1 MKIGNKNPAFGE
13 NFSARFARSKKLVFI
28 LLFGGMLF
36 FFTPFISFSQSTG
49 SLEEELTG
57 KLFQINSQITS
68 YRAEIQRLSTTNRS
82 LQEEVELIDKKV
94 DKTKLEMQAA
104 DIVLQDL
111 KIQSDILQKEIDALQ
126 VRIGALEERLSHSIE
141 ILYQLDQHSSV
152 EIFFSHGEFS
162 DFFNQIQYLR
172 DLQKDIKKGLGELS
186 EAKAQ
191 VDKEEER
198 LDSKLIS
205 QERLLALQ
213 HFEQQEMESN
223 KQRKTQIIQTNTS
236 HSNSIERKNSALED
250 VARQLRERL
259 YVLKGLTQSVG
270 LNEAYKKASTVSSKV
285 GINPA
290 FLMAV
295 LKVES
300 DLGNN
305 IGGGNWQKDMHAR
318 DKDAFLQITQKLKF
332 DPDKMPVSS
341 APKYGWGGAM
351 GPAQFLPSTWLS
363 YEERV
368 VAITGH
374 NPPNPWDL
382 EDAFAAAGIKLAATG
397 ATSKESNGEWE
408 AAMRYFAGGGWK
420 NPAYSFY
427 GDRVMAVKDLIENQ
441 FKS

>member
-1 MKIGNKNPAFGE
+1 MRVYIY
-13 NFSARFARSKKLVFI
+13 LFI
-28 LLFGGMLF
+28 FIFGGTF
-36 FFTPFISFSQSTG
+36 FFSIPFISLSQSTG

-57 KLFQINSQITS
+57 KLSEINSQITS
-68 YRAEIQRLSTTNRS
+68 YRGEIGHLRATNRN
-82 LQEEVELIDKKV
+82 LQGEVELIDKEV

-111 KIQSDILQKEIDALQ
+111 KVQSDKLQKEIAVLQ
-126 VRIGALEERLSHSIE
+126 TKINKLEKRLSHSIG
-141 ILYQLDQHSSV
+141 ILYQLDKRSSV
-152 EIFFSHGEFS
+152 EIFFSRGQFS

-172 DLQKDIKKGLGELS
+172 NLQKDIKKGLEELS
-186 EAKAQ
+186 AVKTQ
-191 VDKEEER
+191 VDQEEE
-198 LDSKLIS
+198 LLSAKLVS

-213 HFEQQEMESN
+213 RFERQEMESN
-223 KQRKTQIIQTNTS
+223 KQRKNQIIQVNAS
-236 HSNSIERKNSALED
+236 HSSSLEHKSSALED
-250 VARQLRERL
+250 VARQLREKL

-270 LNEAYKKASTVSSKV
+270 LGEAYKKASSVSSRV

-305 IGGGNWQKDMHAR
+305 VGGGNWQKDMHSR

-332 DPDKMPVSS
+332 DPDRMPVSS

-363 YEERV
+363 YEERI
-368 VAITGH
+368 ASITGH

-382 EDAFAAAGIKLAATG
+382 EDAFAAAAIKLAATG
-397 ATSKESNGEWE
+397 ATRKDENGEWE
-408 AAMRYFAGGGWK
+408 AAMRYFAGGRWQ

-427 GDRVMAVKDLIENQ
+427 GDRVMAVKNLIQSQ
-441 FKS
+441 FTP

>member
-1 MKIGNKNPAFGE
+1 MRVYIYI
-13 NFSARFARSKKLVFI
+13 FI
-28 LLFGGMLF
+28 FGGTF
-36 FFTPFISFSQSTG
+36 FFFAPFISLSQSTG

-57 KLFQINSQITS
+57 KLLEINSQIIS
-68 YRAEIQRLSTTNRS
+68 YRGEIGRLRAANRN
-82 LQEEVELIDKKV
+82 LQGDVELIDKEIH
-94 DKTKLEMQAA
+94 KTKLEMQAA

-111 KIQSDILQKEIDALQ
+111 KIQSDKLQKEIAVLQ
-126 VRIGALEERLSHSIE
+126 AKINKLEERLSHSIGM
-141 ILYQLDQHSSV
+141 LYQLDTRSSV
-152 EIFFSHGEFS
+152 EIFFSRGQFS
-162 DFFNQIQYLR
+162 DFFNQVQYVR

-186 EAKAQ
+186 AVKTQ
-191 VDKEEER
+191 VDKEEE
-198 LDSKLIS
+198 LLSGKLVL

-213 HFEQQEMESN
+213 RFEQQEMESN
-223 KQRKTQIIQTNTS
+223 KQKKNQIIQVNAS
-236 HSNSIERKNSALED
+236 HSTSLEHKNSALEE
-250 VARQLRERL
+250 VARQLREQL

-270 LNEAYKKASTVSSKV
+270 LDEAYKKASAVSSNV

-305 IGGGNWQKDMHAR
+305 VGGGNWQKDMHSR
-318 DKDAFLQITQKLKF
+318 DKNAFLQIAQKLNF

-363 YEERV
+363 YEERI
-368 VAITGH
+368 ASITGH

-397 ATSKESNGEWE
+397 ATSKEYNGEWQ
-408 AAMRYFAGGGWK
+408 AAMRYFAGGRWK

-427 GDRVMAVKDLIENQ
+427 GDRVMAVKDLIEGQ
-441 FKS
+441 FRP